1 MKRLIIIFPLILSL
15 LSGCGPTLNQ
25 LKGEEAYYAARVAM
39 SKQADSVV
47 LFEMTAKNAN
57 KPIVLEN
64 VAAIKVFAPPI
75 NTNGDS
81 LMPYPHKDY
90 VQPWL
95 NVLSMAVP
103 WLGAWGI
110 VNSTASAMK
119 EMGNSTH
126 MTIAGEGN
134 TGTIAGPVNNTLTGT
149 GHVAGGVVDQTHT
162 PTIVTQ
168 PPPLVVIPPVVN
180 PVVVN
185 PVIVTP

>member
-110 VNSTASAMK
+110 VSSTANAMK
-119 EMGNSTH
+119 EMGTSTT
-126 MTIAGEGN
+126 MNISGDGN
-134 TGTIAGPVNNTLTGT
+134 TSHIAGPVNNTLTGT
-149 GHVAGGVVDQTHT
+149 GHVAGGIVDQTH
-162 PTIVTQ
+162 PAQ
-168 PPPLVVIPPVVN
+168 VVIPPVYI
-180 PVVVN
+180 VN
-185 PVIVTP
+185 PVIVDPVVITP

>member
-1 MKRLIIIFPLILSL
+1 MKKLLLIPVL
-15 LSGCGPTLNQ
+15 LMFMGCMTANQ
-25 LKGEEAYYAARVAM
+25 LEAEKAYYEMLMA
-39 SKQADSVV
+39 KQAQSTPLVRLDV
-47 LFEMTAKNAN
+47 ADPN
-57 KPIVLEN
+57 KPINLKTIE
-64 VAAIKVFAPPI
+64 VFAPPS
-75 NTNGDS
+75 N
-81 LMPYPHKDY
+81 MPVAQYVQKDY

-110 VNSTASAMK
+110 VNSTANAMK

-126 MTIAGEGN
+126 MSINGTGN

-149 GHVAGGVVDQTHT
+149 GHVAGGIVDQTHT